1 MGTSNEALSTE
12 VPTLATPPAEP
23 VLFDWDGPVPVE
35 PSDTEEFPADVEPA
49 APHEMEGAVPL
60 PLDLPEEP
68 PGPPPGSDRFVDEG
82 LALVLRNRLHAE
94 RPGAPAARRVVAHQP
109 VRPAP
114 APRAALP
121 ALPLRPPGPGL
132 AAALALGLVAAFFGW
147 VSAAPFWLA
156 QGVGTTEKVTVVRCD
171 DRCEG
176 RVGERTVRLV
186 DVEASDRTP
195 GTTVEAR
202 MLDDDGVAYASS
214 PAGLHLRWV
223 LGFVL
228 VVACGVGVGIATGVP
243 RLRREGTHRV
253 ATLWALSLGG
263 PGLLA
268 LIPVVG
274 ALF

>member
-1 MGTSNEALSTE
+1 MGISNEALSTE

-23 VLFDWDGPVPVE
+23 VLFDWDGPAPAAPV
-35 PSDTEEFPADVEPA
+35 DQEEFPADVEPD

-82 LALVLRNRLHAE
+82 LALVLRNRLHTE
-94 RPGAPAARRVVAHQP
+94 RPGAPAARRVAAHQVALP
-109 VRPAP
+109 EP
-114 APRAALP
+114 APRTGP
-121 ALPLRPPGPGL
+121 ALPLRPPGAGL

-156 QGVGTTEKVTVVRCD
+156 QGVGSTEKVTVVRCD

-176 RVGERTVRLV
+176 LVGARTVRLV
-186 DVEASDRTP
+186 DVDRSDRKP

-202 MLDDDGVAYASS
+202 MLDGDDVAYAS
-214 PAGLHLRWV
+214 PVAGLHLRWM

-228 VVACGVGVGIATGVP
+228 VVACGAGVGAATGVP
-243 RLRREGTHRV
+243 RLRREGTQRV

-263 PGLLA
+263 PALLA
-268 LIPVVG
+268 LIPVVA